1 MTMARWG
8 MVIDL
13 EKCTGCQACTAACQM
28 ENGRAPGES
37 WQDVLFYNEGEYPSG
52 TLKWF
57 PRPCMHCENPSCV
70 HVCPV
75 KATYKTEDGFVLVDW
90 NRCIGCKYCV
100 IACPYGVRF
109 YSDEK
114 ALVEPD
120 LRRVFPSDDAHA
132 WNPPWRM
139 PVQNEDW
146 KHGVGIAPK
155 GVVTKCTFC
164 YHRVSKAPAGTAD
177 LDPQDPKTRDYTP
190 ACVVTC
196 APAARYFGDLDNPG
210 SQVRRLIAEKR
221 GVRLYEQSGNKP
233 QVYYLAGEAGA
244 VPGTRSQ
251 TKF

>member
-1 MTMARWG
+1 MARWG

-13 EKCTGCQACTAACQM
+13 EKCTGCQACTMACQM
-28 ENGRAPGES
+28 ENNLAPGQS
-37 WQDVLFYNEGEYPSG
+37 WQDVLYYSEGDYPSG

-75 KATYKTEDGFVLVDW
+75 KATYKTDDGLVLIDW

-114 ALVEPD
+114 PLVEPD
-120 LRRVFPSDDAHA
+120 LRRIFPSKDEHA
-132 WNPPWRM
+132 WSPPWRM
-139 PVQNEDW
+139 PAQQEDW

-164 YHRVSKAPAGTAD
+164 YHRISKAPKGTKD
-177 LDPQDPKTRDYTP
+177 LDPNDPKTRDYTP

-196 APAARYFGDLDNPG
+196 APNARYFGDIDDPT
-210 SQVRRLIAEKR
+210 SHVSKLIAEKR
-221 GVRLYEQSGNKP
+221 GVRLLEQTGNKP
-233 QVYYLAGEAGA
+233 QVYYLSGEAGA
-244 VPGTRSQ
+244 VPGTRSRK
-251 TKF
+251 TS